1 MRRAYVWKTKF
12 RARDRLNKYIFSRAQ
27 MSLNLVFQNVLYL
40 IKQIEKNMKK
50 TTVQAGSDIAFVK
63 YWGKKDK
70 ILRLPSNG
78 SISMIL
84 DSLQSKTTVEFLP
97 NLAKDEI
104 IIGGEVEEGEASRAI
119 KHLDR
124 IRTLAKEKGLIDKD
138 IFAKV
143 VSENNFPKS
152 TGLSSSGSGFAALTM
167 AATKAIGLDLSEKEL
182 SILARQ
188 GSGSACRCVCGGF
201 VEWLDGET
209 SEESY
214 AQSFAKSED
223 FDIRDLVAIVS
234 EDKKNLS
241 SSDGHD
247 LAESSLF
254 FKARQEKIDTKL
266 AAVKRAILQKDFET
280 LGEIVE
286 AEALEFHSI
295 LLTSQPTIL
304 LFYPGTIEVMQAVRQ
319 LRKTGVPVY
328 FTINTGF
335 NVHILTLPQ
344 YEKQVAAVLQNL
356 PSVQKIII
364 SGAGNQ
370 PEYLEKHL
378 F

>member
-1 MRRAYVWKTKF
+1 
-12 RARDRLNKYIFSRAQ
+12 
-27 MSLNLVFQNVLYL
+27 MS
-40 IKQIEKNMKK
+40 K
-50 TTVQAGSDIAFVK
+50 TTVQASSDVALVK

-70 ILRLPSNG
+70 ILRLPANG

-84 DSLQSKTTVEFLP
+84 DSLQSITTVEFLP
-97 NLAKDEI
+97 SLLSDEV
-104 IIGGEVEEGEASRAI
+104 IIGGEVEEGEASRVV

-124 IRTLAKEKGLIDKD
+124 IRTLAKKNNLIKED

-152 TGLSSSGSGFAALTM
+152 TGLSSSGSGFAALTV
-167 AATKAIGLDLSEKEL
+167 AASKAIGLDLSEKEL

-188 GSGSACRCVCGGF
+188 GSGTACRCVCGGF
-201 VEWLDGET
+201 VQWLDGDT
-209 SEESY
+209 SENSY
-214 AQSFAKSED
+214 SLSFAKADS
-223 FDIRDLVAIVS
+223 FPIRDLVAIVS

-241 SSDGHD
+241 STEGHD

-254 FKARQEKIDTKL
+254 FTARQEKISKKILD
-266 AAVKRAILQKDFET
+266 VKKAILDQDFIA
-280 LGEIVE
+280 LGELVE

-295 LLTSQPTIL
+295 LLTSKPNIL

-319 LRKTGVPVY
+319 LRRNNIPAY

-335 NVHILTLPQ
+335 NVHVLTLPQ
-344 YEKQVAAVLQNL
+344 HEEVVNQTLQKLPAVK
-356 PSVQKIII
+356 KIIS
-364 SGAGNQ
+364 SGIGEK
-370 PEYLEKHL
+370 PRFLEKHL